1 MRKIPSFASKEA
13 TVDYYKI
20 AALQNIKRKRSIN
33 HSSSDKKIL
42 KTIPIA
48 KSPPVVDEQLHYCG
62 LQFKTSLLDE
72 CPIFFETLFDLES

>member
-48 KSPPVVDEQLHYCG
+48 KSPPDEQLHYCG
-62 LQFKTSLLDE
+62 LQFKTSPLDE